1 MIGQDMIG
9 YADLSA
15 SLGWI
20 FSVLVYPFP
29 ACHQNE
35 EKKSVLVS
43 FSEHFRSGSVLVS
56 TFFFWFLLWFPSGI
70 LYSKT
75 KRLMTTSNKTD
86 FSFFFCCSWFPFW
99 FRPAPGLGFHSG
111 SSLNEIFRSGSG
123 LLWTPIFF
131 FFCVSVLVFRS
142 GSRLENRRP
151 GWKRVFRPI
160 RSGRWKGM
168 KHISFP
174 ISKSLHS

>member
-1 MIGQDMIG
+1 MVPQGTLWYLMVPYGTLWYHMLPYGTLCRPFRLLRLEIF
-9 YADLSA
+9 
-15 SLGWI
+15 

-35 EKKSVLVS
+35 TKKSVLVS

-123 LLWTPIFF
+123 LLWTQF
-131 FFCVSVLVFRS
+131 FFCFVLRFRS
-142 GSRLENRRP
+142 GVP
-151 GWKRVFRPI
+151 FW
-160 RSGRWKGM
+160 
-168 KHISFP
+168 
-174 ISKSLHS
+174 

>member
-1 MIGQDMIG
+1 MLSKK
-9 YADLSA
+9 ADLSA
-15 SLGWI
+15 SLGWKS
-20 FSVLVYPFP
+20 FFPFWYIRFRP
-29 ACHQNE
+29 VTRTKQKNPFWFR
-35 EKKSVLVS
+35 SG
-43 FSEHFRSGSVLVS
+43 EHFRSGSVLVS

-123 LLWTPIFF
+123 LLWTQLFF
-131 FFCVSVLVFRS
+131 LFLRFRS
-142 GSRLENRRP
+142 GVP
-151 GWKRVFRPI
+151 FW
-160 RSGRWKGM
+160 
-168 KHISFP
+168 
-174 ISKSLHS
+174 

>member
-1 MIGQDMIG
+1 MQIKHMICRPFRLLRLEIF
-9 YADLSA
+9 
-15 SLGWI
+15 

-35 EKKSVLVS
+35 EKNSVLVS

-86 FSFFFCCSWFPFW
+86 FSFFLLLFVVSVLVPACSWPGFPFWFQPERNFPFW
-99 FRPAPGLGFHSG
+99 FRPALD
-111 SSLNEIFRSGSG
+111 
-123 LLWTPIFF
+123 PIFF
-131 FFCVSVLVFRS
+131 FFFAFPFWCSVLVVVWKIGDQAGNGFS
-142 GSRLENRRP
+142 GLSVLV
-151 GWKRVFRPI
+151 GGKVW
-160 RSGRWKGM
+160 
-168 KHISFP
+168 
-174 ISKSLHS
+174 

>member
-1 MIGQDMIG
+1 MMGFARWQRPEHQKTIVLNSRPRILFCLMPCRPFRLLRLEIF
-9 YADLSA
+9 
-15 SLGWI
+15 

-75 KRLMTTSNKTD
+75 KRLMTTSNKTY
-86 FSFFFCCSWFPFW
+86 FSFFFVV
-99 FRPAPGLGFHSG
+99 RG
-111 SSLNEIFRSGSG
+111 FRSGSG
-123 LLWTPIFF
+123 LLLAW
-131 FFCVSVLVFRS
+131 VSILV
-142 GSRLENRRP
+142 P
-151 GWKRVFRPI
+151 A
-160 RSGRWKGM
+160 
-168 KHISFP
+168 
-174 ISKSLHS
+174 

>member
-1 MIGQDMIG
+1 MVYIDRPFRLLRLEIF
-9 YADLSA
+9 
-15 SLGWI
+15 

-35 EKKSVLVS
+35 TKKSVLVS

-123 LLWTPIFF
+123 LLWTQFF
-131 FFCVSVLVFRS
+131 FLFFVAFPFWGSVLVVVWKIGDQAGNGFS
-142 GSRLENRRP
+142 GLSVLV
-151 GWKRVFRPI
+151 GGKVCI
-160 RSGRWKGM
+160 
-168 KHISFP
+168 
-174 ISKSLHS
+174 